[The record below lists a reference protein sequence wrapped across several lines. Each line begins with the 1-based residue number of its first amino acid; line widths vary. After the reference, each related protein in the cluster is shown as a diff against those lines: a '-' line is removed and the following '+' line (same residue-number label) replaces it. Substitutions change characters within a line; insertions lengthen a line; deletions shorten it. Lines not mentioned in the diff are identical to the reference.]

1 MAKKGSKKVEKN
13 SSSHSIDMLTEV
25 KMDEGIFTEL
35 GENNDNMVILSKCEN
50 KKIEDLNFSELYY
63 LNNCIEMLNKHHH
76 NVMEMNY
83 GYDITSYNNA
93 KNMLNDLKRYSNKVR
108 DVIENKIFDF
118 KI

>member
-1 MAKKGSKKVEKN
+1 MAKKGTKKVEKN

-25 KMDEGIFTEL
+25 KLEEGIFTEL
-35 GENNDNMVILSKCEN
+35 SENDDNMVVLSKCEN

-93 KNMLNDLKRYSNKVR
+93 KNMLSDLKKYSNKVR
-108 DVIENKIFDF
+108 SVIEGKIFDF